1 MKKLLCLLLSFLL
14 ILSVVGCSKETS
26 ADFPKKSIDLIIPWT
41 AGGGTDVAGR
51 LYAKYAEEELGTTIN
66 VLNVAGGNG
75 AVGLVQAATSNPD
88 GYTVALLTYDVL
100 SVEAQGLAPISYK
113 DFKMINK
120 FSVQPTALIVRKDSG
135 WNSIEDYK
143 KAALADPKGIDVAV
157 NGEGAVW
164 HQAGILADREMG
176 VETNYIPYN
185 GSSEQIA
192 ALLGGHVDSTY
203 ISYTS
208 ALQHIEEGTLVAL
221 GVMTEERLELLPDVS
236 TFVEVGYD
244 AVLNSWRGIA
254 VPKDTPDDVANI
266 LRDAFKKAY
275 DNEEYQ
281 TKSREAMIDGDYANH
296 EDFVKFLEGSYNVVY
311 EIMDELGFA
320 KEK

>member
-1 MKKLLCLLLSFLL
+1 MKKLLCLLLSFMFV
-14 ILSVVGCSKETS
+14 LSAVGCSKNTTAE
-26 ADFPKKSIDLIIPWT
+26 FPKKSIDLIIPWT

-51 LYAKYAEEELGTTIN
+51 LYAKYAEKELGTTIN
-66 VLNVAGGNG
+66 ILNVAGGNG
-75 AVGLVQAATSNPD
+75 AVGCVQAATAEPN
-88 GYTVALLTYDVL
+88 GYTAVLLTYDVL

-135 WNSIEDYK
+135 WNSLDDYK
-143 KAALADPKGIDVAV
+143 NAALANPGGINVAV

-164 HQAGILADREMG
+164 HQAGVLADKKMG
-176 VETNYIPYN
+176 IKTNYIPYN

-192 ALLGGHVDSTY
+192 ALLGGHVDATY

-221 GVMTEERLELLPDVS
+221 GVMTEKRVESIPEVP
-236 TFVEVGYD
+236 TFVESGYD

-254 VPKDTPDDVANI
+254 VPKDTPDDVADI
-266 LRDAFKKAY
+266 LRAAFKKAY

-281 TKSREAMIDGDYANH
+281 TKSREAMIDGDYAGH
-296 EDFVKFLEGSYNVVY
+296 EEFVKFLDSSYDVVY
-311 EIMDELGFA
+311 AIMDELGFA
-320 KEK
+320 KKK

>member
-1 MKKLLCLLLSFLL
+1 MKKVLCLLLVFMLVFS
-14 ILSVVGCSKETS
+14 IVGCSQKTG

-51 LYAKYAEEELGTTIN
+51 LYAKYAEEELGVTIN
-66 VLNVAGGNG
+66 VLNVAGGNS
-75 AVGLVQAATSNPD
+75 AVGLAQAATSEPN
-88 GYTVALLTYDVL
+88 GYTSVLLTYDIL

-135 WNSIEDYK
+135 WNNLEDYK
-143 KAALADPKGIDVAV
+143 NAALADPKGIDVAV

-192 ALLGGHVDSTY
+192 ALLGGHVDATY

-221 GVMTEERLELLPDVS
+221 GVMTEDRVDLIPEVP
-236 TFVEVGYD
+236 TFVESGYD

-254 VPKDTPDDVANI
+254 VPKDTPDDVANT

-281 TKSREAMIDGDYANH
+281 TKSKEAMIDGDYASYD
-296 EDFVKFLEGSYNVVY
+296 EFVKFLDDSYNIVY

>member
-1 MKKLLCLLLSFLL
+1 MKKLLCLLLSIVLV
-14 ILSVVGCSKETS
+14 LSAVGCSNETS
-26 ADFPKKSIDLIIPWT
+26 ADFPKKNIDLIITWT
-41 AGGGTDVAGR
+41 AGSGTDIAGR

-66 VLNVAGGNG
+66 VLNVAGGGG
-75 AVGLVQAATSNPD
+75 AVGFVQAATAEPN
-88 GYTVALLTYDVL
+88 GYTAALLTYDIL
-100 SVEAQGLAPISYK
+100 SVEAQGLAPVSYK

-120 FSVQPTALIVRKDSG
+120 FSVQPTALIVRKDLG
-135 WNSIEDYK
+135 WNSIEEYK
-143 KAALADPKGIDVAV
+143 NAALANPGEIDVAV

-176 VETNYIPYN
+176 IKTNYIPYN

-192 ALLGGHVDSTY
+192 ALLGGHVDATY

-221 GVMTEERLELLPDVS
+221 GVMTEERVELIPEVP
-236 TFVEVGYD
+236 TFVESGYD

-266 LRDAFKKAY
+266 LREAFKKAY

-281 TKSREAMIDGDYANH
+281 TKSREAMIDGDYAGY
-296 EDFVKFLEGSYNVVY
+296 EDFGKFLDESYDTVY

-320 KEK
+320 K